1 MKIIIYILGLLS
13 FLMAST
19 SAKAVVAERTES
31 PPEAWV
37 MSIEICKDL
46 PTQIQDEMDRGIVF
60 MPWIQQQSQSCK
72 WFGVGIND
80 IFGIHQEN
88 ELAVWKTYQECMDSP
103 INVPE
108 GFTLK
113 TKYCQSIIEYNP
125 DKPRRRN

>member
-19 SAKAVVAERTES
+19 SAKAVVVERTES

-46 PTQIQDEMDRGIVF
+46 PPQIQDALDRGIVF

-72 WFGVGIND
+72 WF
-80 IFGIHQEN
+80 
-88 ELAVWKTYQECMDSP
+88 
-103 INVPE
+103 
-108 GFTLK
+108 
-113 TKYCQSIIEYNP
+113 
-125 DKPRRRN
+125 